1 MNPAASVSRST
12 CASTKSAWPPVASIS
27 AATRLPRSTSRS
39 ANATFAPSATN
50 RRTVASPMP
59 DAPPVTAAIF
69 PLSRSMSTGSL
80 RCVALRGTTIPRPC
94 RRGHRLVRSRPWNER
109 HSWKEPA
116 AMKAIRVSAYGGPE
130 VLKLE
135 EIPAPK
141 PDAGQVLVRNHA
153 VGVNPVDT
161 YLRSNTDNR
170 GPKLPYTPA
179 SDTAG
184 LVETVANGVT
194 SVKPGD
200 RVYVGGT
207 ASGAYAE
214 LSLCGE
220 AQVHPL
226 PARVSYAQGAA
237 MNVPYATAYHA
248 LFQRG
253 HGDAG
258 ETVLVHGASGGVG
271 IGAVQLARARG
282 MTVFGTAGT
291 AEGRRLVLEQ
301 GAHHALDHTAPD
313 YLDELLRLTGGKG
326 VNVVLEMLANVN
338 LAKDLD
344 IVAMHG
350 RIVVIGNRGTIAI
363 NPRGAMNKNAAI
375 IGVALFHASPAQ
387 LAGIH
392 AALVEGLGNGTLR
405 PVIAQEIPLAQ
416 APRAHE
422 AVMAA
427 GHRGKIV
434 LVP

>member
-1 MNPAASVSRST
+1 
-12 CASTKSAWPPVASIS
+12 
-27 AATRLPRSTSRS
+27 
-39 ANATFAPSATN
+39 
-50 RRTVASPMP
+50 
-59 DAPPVTAAIF
+59 
-69 PLSRSMSTGSL
+69 
-80 RCVALRGTTIPRPC
+80 
-94 RRGHRLVRSRPWNER
+94 
-109 HSWKEPA
+109 
-116 AMKAIRVSAYGGPE
+116 MKAIRVSAYGGPE

-135 EIPAPK
+135 EIPAPQ
-141 PDAGQVLVRNHA
+141 PGAGQVVVRNHA

-170 GPKLPYTPA
+170 GPKLPYTPG
-179 SDTAG
+179 SDAAG
-184 LVETVANGVT
+184 VVEAVGAGVT
-194 SVKPGD
+194 GVRAGD

-214 LSLCGE
+214 LSLCSE

-226 PARVSYAQGAA
+226 PAGVACAQGAA
-237 MNVPYATAYHA
+237 VNVPYATAYHA
-248 LFQRG
+248 LFHRG

-258 ETVLVHGASGGVG
+258 ETLLVHGASGGVG

-291 AEGRRLVLEQ
+291 DRGRSLVREQ
-301 GAHHALDHTAPD
+301 GAHHVLDHTAPD
-313 YLDELLRLTGGKG
+313 YLEELLRLTGGKG
-326 VNVVLEMLANVN
+326 VDVVLEMLANTN
-338 LAKDLD
+338 LQKDLG

-350 RIVVIGNRGTIAI
+350 RIVVIGNRGTIEI

-375 IGVALFHASPAQ
+375 IGMALFHASPAQ
-387 LAGIH
+387 VAAIH
-392 AALVEGLGNGTLR
+392 SALVEGLGNGTLR
-405 PVIAQEIPLAQ
+405 PVVAQEIPLEQ